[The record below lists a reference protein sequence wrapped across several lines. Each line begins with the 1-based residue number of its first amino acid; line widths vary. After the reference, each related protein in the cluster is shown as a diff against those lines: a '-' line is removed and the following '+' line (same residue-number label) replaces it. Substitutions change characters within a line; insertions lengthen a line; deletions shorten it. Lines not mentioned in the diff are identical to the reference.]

1 MKSDKKGIV
10 SGFRLEENHFKRES
24 DQKGRQK
31 QSKGR
36 WGSGNQREICNEMV
50 KYVVGWKERKKEGTY
65 VKRAMW
71 WRGKI
76 SYGRLLHLSS
86 KEVIR

>member
-31 QSKGR
+31 
-36 WGSGNQREICNEMV
+36 EDCYI
-50 KYVVGWKERKKEGTY
+50 
-65 VKRAMW
+65 
-71 WRGKI
+71 
-76 SYGRLLHLSS
+76 
-86 KEVIR
+86 

>member
-31 QSKGR
+31 QSQGR

-50 KYVVGWKERKKEGTY
+50 K
-65 VKRAMW
+65 
-71 WRGKI
+71 
-76 SYGRLLHLSS
+76 
-86 KEVIR
+86 